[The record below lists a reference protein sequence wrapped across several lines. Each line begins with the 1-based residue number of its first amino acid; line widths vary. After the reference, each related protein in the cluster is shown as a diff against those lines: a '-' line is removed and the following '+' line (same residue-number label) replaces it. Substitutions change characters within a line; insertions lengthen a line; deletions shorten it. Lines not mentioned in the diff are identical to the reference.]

1 MTPSATRNVLWSGLE
16 AAVAGGLS
24 FASAFVVARLIGPG
38 EFGIAAAAV
47 APHIIL
53 WVGVNA
59 LFADALVQCAA
70 MDEVAAASAFWA
82 SVAVGLACTVLQA
95 GAGWLVATS
104 LADPR
109 LVAMS
114 GLLALSLPLVG
125 AGGVVQGLLTRRRD
139 YRVLAGRAVIGQGF
153 GTAAGIAAALG
164 GAGAWAPVLQQFV
177 TSAAGALALLLGAGW
192 RPRSAPRLQPVRA
205 LLCIGAPLTASTL
218 VLTARYRLFALLLG
232 GTAGASALGETH
244 MAFRLV
250 DTVRELS
257 STALWRLMLPMLAD
271 HQHDEAALRATADR
285 LLARS
290 AAAML
295 PLCGAMALCLPPAV
309 HLLLGPA
316 WGPAGRAA
324 EPLIALMAMLVLMF
338 PTGVAVVARGQTGR
352 ALAGSVACLLA
363 TLTGVM
369 WLRPGTAVQ
378 AVLVWCGAQ
387 MVVAPYSLWIN
398 GRAVGAGPLR
408 PLSAGL
414 AMAAITVAGLAVATA
429 ISCAIGEPAAALEL
443 LLVRMGAFGTVV
455 AVGMVLLW
463 RWSPAT
469 WRQPTFRCA
478 CCTNTVPRA
487 PGPLLG
493 RLQMVAGIG
502 SAPLARRNL
511 NHGRWPRQHPE
522 PPSGAPA
529 PFDVGP
535 VSSPGRGSHPE

>member
-16 AAVAGGLS
+16 AAVAGALS
-24 FASAFVVARLIGPG
+24 FASAFVVARLIGPE
-38 EFGIAAAAV
+38 EFGIAAAAI

-70 MDEVAAASAFWA
+70 MDAVMAASAFWA
-82 SVAVGLACTVLQA
+82 SVAVGLACAVLQA
-95 GAGWLVATS
+95 GAGWLVAAS
-104 LADPR
+104 LRDPR
-109 LVAMS
+109 MVAMS

-139 YRVLAGRAVIGQGF
+139 YRVLAGRAIIGQGV

-192 RPRSAPRLQPVRA
+192 RPHAAPRWQPVRA
-205 LLCIGAPLTASTL
+205 LLCVGAPLTASTL

-232 GTAGASALGETH
+232 ATAGARALGETH

-250 DTVRELS
+250 DTARELS
-257 STALWRLMLPMLAD
+257 STALWRLMLPMLAE

-295 PLCGAMALCLPPAV
+295 PLCGAMALCLPSV
-309 HLLLGPA
+309 VQLLLGPA

-338 PTGVAVVARGQTGR
+338 PAGVAVVARGQTGR

-363 TLTGVM
+363 TLAGVV
-369 WLRPGTAVQ
+369 WLRPGIAVQ

-398 GRAVGAGPLR
+398 GRAVNAGPLR
-408 PLSAGL
+408 PLHAGL
-414 AMAAITVAGLAVATA
+414 ASAAVTAAGLAVATA
-429 ISCAIGEPAAALEL
+429 LSWVIGETAGPTVL
-443 LLVRMGAFGTVV
+443 LLVRIGSFGMVV
-455 AVGMVLLW
+455 AVGMAFRW
-463 RWSPAT
+463 RGSPEAW
-469 WRQPTFRCA
+469 WRPAFRCA
-478 CCTNTVPRA
+478 YRTSTAPRA
-487 PGPLLG
+487 PCPGLG
-493 RLQMVAGIG
+493 RLQMLAGIG
-502 SAPLARRNL
+502 SARLTRRSL
-511 NHGRWPRQHPE
+511 NHGHWPRRHPE
-522 PPSGAPA
+522 QSSGAPV
-529 PFDVGP
+529 PPELGP
-535 VSSPGRGSHPE
+535 VSSPGRGSHPG